1 MPATSMNLSSM
12 NNEEAFQKCWEEA
25 RNIVESYRAEAP
37 EGLDPQNTWVAIG
50 VTVAGAAV
58 SAGGA
63 AYQANKSKKA
73 AQQAGSVRYNTTP
86 VQLGDPAQVDPYQ
99 VLQQTYFANGLNL
112 QQGRQ
117 QAQAVNNFNYGQAN
131 KFYNKIQPYFNE
143 LQGQIGQN
151 ALSYARG
158 ELPGD
163 VQDQI
168 TRAAA
173 QRGIQSGYGFGSQ
186 GFKAGA
192 GANLNLRNLGLTS
205 LDLSKYG
212 TQLGMQVNQNAK
224 ALLPNLTG
232 LQDFWLN
239 PQQVLG
245 INQQNVAAQ
254 NQFALQ
260 NNQLANQGVAAQNAA
275 LANQTQ
281 SQYAQQLAQAQ
292 MVGGTAQALGGAIS
306 GLGTGGGFSTGGAL
320 NQPSQG
326 LGYSQFATQI
336 NPQQIRA
343 GLA

>member
-1 MPATSMNLSSM
+1 MPETSMNLSSM

-25 RNIVESYRAEAP
+25 KRIVGSYRAEAP
-37 EGLDPQNTWVAIG
+37 EGFDPQNTWVALG
-50 VTVAGAAV
+50 TVAVGAAV

-73 AQQAGSVRYNTTP
+73 AQQAGSVKYNTTP

-254 NQFALQ
+254 NQFQLA
-260 NNQLANQGVAAQNAA
+260 NNQLLNGAIGSSNQQLYNQSQARYAGELQNAQA
-275 LANQTQ
+275 VGQTAQ
-281 SQYAQQLAQAQ
+281 S
-292 MVGGTAQALGGAIS
+292 VGGLLS
-306 GLGTGGGFSTGGAL
+306 GLGSSGAFSTGGAL
-320 NQPSQG
+320 PTQG
-326 LGYSQFATQI
+326 MSYSSFMAR
-336 NPQQIRA
+336 NNAP
-343 GLA
+343 LA